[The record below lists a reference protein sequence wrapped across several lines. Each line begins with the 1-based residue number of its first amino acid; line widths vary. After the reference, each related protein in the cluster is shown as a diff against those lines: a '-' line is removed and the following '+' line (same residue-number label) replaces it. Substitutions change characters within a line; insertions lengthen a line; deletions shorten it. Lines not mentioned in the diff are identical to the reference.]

1 MELYVTLLLRPD
13 GLVVKG
19 TQVHIATCLPVG
31 HTDNVNVNV
40 SRFVRQLNAS
50 LYYTERNGNG
60 TKLKETNRI
69 FGYWHVLERALP
81 NET

>member
-1 MELYVTLLLRPD
+1 MELFVTLLLRPD

-19 TQVHIATCLPVG
+19 TQVHIPTCLLVG
-31 HTDNVNVNV
+31 HTDSVNVNV
-40 SRFVRQLNAS
+40 SRSGLQLKAS
-50 LYYTERNGNG
+50 LYFTERNGNG

-69 FGYWHVLERALP
+69 FGCWHALERELP